1 MANDLLV
8 SGAARLE
15 VGLRRGEGRK
25 RFGAASL
32 GLCHVGARHLAD
44 IEAVLG
50 RLELLGQHLHV
61 VLAQA
66 DDGRVAHDVHIGRR
80 SIEEDGLLD
89 RAQGLARS
97 LHRRL
102 RLADGIQ
109 ILEALEERLRELNR
123 PATGMASARGESTG

>member
-15 VGLRRGEGRK
+15 IGLRRGEGGE
-25 RFGAASL
+25 RFRAASL
-32 GLCHVGARHLAD
+32 GLRHVGARHLAD

-66 DDGRVAHDVHIGRR
+66 DDGRVAHDVDIGGRG
-80 SIEEDGLLD
+80 IEKDGLLD
-89 RAQGLARS
+89 RAQGSRA
-97 LHRRL
+97 
-102 RLADGIQ
+102 Q
-109 ILEALEERLRELNR
+109 
-123 PATGMASARGESTG
+123 PAPSTSPGGWH